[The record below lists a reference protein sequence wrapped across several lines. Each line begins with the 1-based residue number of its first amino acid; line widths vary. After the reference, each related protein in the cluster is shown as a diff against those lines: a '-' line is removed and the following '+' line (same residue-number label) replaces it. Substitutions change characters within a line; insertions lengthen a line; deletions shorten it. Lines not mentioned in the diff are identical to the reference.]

1 MAKIDRNSRRELL
14 YLLFFYT
21 CKIKYV
27 KSAERIRLK
36 KTDLREENKGINAVL
51 VDMYFKTDQ
60 ELNRIPWYGKILVN
74 ENRAINSYL
83 LNIR

>member
-27 KSAERIRLK
+27 KSAEKIGSK
-36 KTDLREENKGINAVL
+36 KIEKWEENKDINALL
-51 VDMYFKTDQ
+51 VDMCFKTAQ
-60 ELNRIPWYGKILVN
+60 ELNKIPWYGKILAK
-74 ENRAINSYL
+74 ENRATNSYL

>member
-21 CKIKYV
+21 WKIKYV
-27 KSAERIRLK
+27 KSAEQIESK
-36 KTDLREENKGINAVL
+36 KIEKWEENKDINALL
-51 VDMYFKTDQ
+51 VDMYFKTAQ
-60 ELNRIPWYGKILVN
+60 ELNKIPWYGKILAK
-74 ENRAINSYL
+74 ENIATNSYL